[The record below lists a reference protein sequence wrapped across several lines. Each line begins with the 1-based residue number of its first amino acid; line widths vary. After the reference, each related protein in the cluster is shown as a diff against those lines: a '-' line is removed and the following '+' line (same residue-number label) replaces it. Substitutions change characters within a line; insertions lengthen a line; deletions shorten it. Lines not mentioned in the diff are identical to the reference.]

1 MSQMLRGRNAR
12 HAPATRRAQHTLPTP
27 TRSSRTPFLS
37 LDTSFSSPA
46 DHYTSGATIAGTF
59 DQYFSSP
66 LSPYNSFRRV
76 SSADNSP
83 EHDLSQIRQFDH
95 GSGMLQGTMGYDN
108 YGQTVANTHSAHYLN
123 VSGTSTDLSPTSP
136 KSYSGGSQAVAGYNH
151 LFEGEY
157 FDGSH
162 IVLRCKWEGCDYSGG
177 FRRTHDLKRHVLTQH
192 IEPRSHEC
200 PEYGCG
206 MSFNRRDNLRWHLR
220 RVHQRNVE
228 NS

>member
-1 MSQMLRGRNAR
+1 MSQMLRGRNTR
-12 HAPATRRAQHTLPTP
+12 HASATRRAQHTLPTP
-27 TRSSRTPFLS
+27 TRCSRTPFLS
-37 LDTSFSSPA
+37 LDTNFSTPA
-46 DHYTSGATIAGTF
+46 DHYAGSATPAGAF
-59 DQYFSSP
+59 DQYFLSP
-66 LSPYNSFRRV
+66 LSPYNSFRGV
-76 SSADNSP
+76 SSAASRP
-83 EHDLSQIRQFDH
+83 ENDISQIRQFDH

-108 YGQTVANTHSAHYLN
+108 YGEAVANTHSAPCLSA
-123 VSGTSTDLSPTSP
+123 SGTSTDPSPTSSR
-136 KSYSGGSQAVAGYNH
+136 SYSGGSQAVAGHNH
-151 LFEGEY
+151 LFGGEY
-157 FDGSH
+157 FDGGH

-220 RVHQRNVE
+220 RVHQRVE